1 MMKVKE
7 SITNSKPSKMPGPA
21 VNWND
26 KSIQVY
32 LNPSETQFLNELKK
46 EIQNEEIRRMSD
58 EQE

>member
-7 SITNSKPSKMPGPA
+7 SITNSKPSKMHGPA

-32 LNPSETQFLNELKK
+32 LNPSETQLLNELKK